1 VPGAAQVYR
10 RRSRQGR
17 EAAHARHGADH
28 RPLRAQP
35 ISESVVGYL
44 SGDLTEA
51 AALAAI
57 AFLGAL
63 IFGITGFG
71 AALVTIP
78 LATHLVPLK
87 FALALFVLADLAA
100 ALSVGLENPRR
111 ALRGEWTRLV
121 PMIFVGSALGVTLL
135 VNLPRAAGMLLLGV
149 FILWYALFTLVRRA
163 HDRVVSPRWGWVAGF
178 AGGITSTVFGAGG
191 PPYAI
196 YLSQRGLTKE
206 QFRATL
212 GLATLTSIS
221 LRLAAFLL
229 TGLLL
234 DREVW
239 MKAIAVVPA
248 CLFGIWVARK
258 MFLRLSRDALMRAVA
273 LLLLASGTSLVF
285 RALA

>member
-1 VPGAAQVYR
+1 V
-10 RRSRQGR
+10 
-17 EAAHARHGADH
+17 
-28 RPLRAQP
+28 
-35 ISESVVGYL
+35 SE
-44 SGDLTEA
+44 T

-63 IFGITGFG
+63 IFGVTGFG

-87 FALALFVLADLAA
+87 FALALFVLADLGA
-100 ALSVGLENPRR
+100 ALMVGLENPKN
-111 ALRGEWTRLV
+111 ALRAEWTRLV
-121 PMIFVGSALGVTLL
+121 PMILAGTALGVTLL
-135 VNLPRAAGMLLLGV
+135 VNLPRAAGMLLLGLFV
-149 FILWYALFTLVRRA
+149 LWFAILTLVRRTQT
-163 HDRVVSPRWGWVAGF
+163 RTVSSRWAWVAGF

-212 GLATLTSIS
+212 GFATLASIS
-221 LRLAAFLL
+221 LRLCAFLV

-234 DREVW
+234 DPQVW
-239 MKAIAVVPA
+239 LQALAVVPA

-258 MFLRLSRDALMRAVA
+258 IFLRISREALMRVVA
-273 LLLLASGTSLVF
+273 LALLASGTSLIF
-285 RALA
+285 RAVL